1 MLARAM
7 STKPTHHINNYIA
20 SRLDLS
26 YNAHSIDRTLSS
38 DSSDFPNS
46 FRSSTDSIYT
56 LDQEEFLSTS
66 MDSLNTFE
74 FASKEIPISPRKIT
88 RTREKTLEE
97 TYVKSPTP
105 TKYYELLEQNRK
117 IIEEDK

>member
-1 MLARAM
+1 MLALAM
-7 STKPTHHINNYIA
+7 STKPNNRINNYIV

-26 YNAHSIDRTLSS
+26 YNASSNDRTLSN

-46 FRSSTDSIYT
+46 FRSSNDSIFT

-66 MDSLNTFE
+66 VESLKTIE
-74 FASKEIPISPRKIT
+74 CASKEIPISPKK
-88 RTREKTLEE
+88 RTRAREINVDE

-117 IIEEDK
+117 IIDEFQ